1 MKQVTISVSRVEK
14 YFKFVNNCYAE
25 MYRVGK
31 MTPKDLYRL
40 QKKFNVSSNTISV
53 MKDGG
58 LIKKVGK
65 FYEWRTTVPTTAT
78 AREIVIRLKEINK
91 KSNNKY
97 ELLRAK
103 KETPVQQSPSVK
115 YIPLISPAEAEIHE
129 QIVDTTP
136 AEEVDR
142 DLLERQFLDSMP
154 KPKRKYNRR
163 AKKEV
168 SILWGLITYK
178 TY

>member
-31 MTPKDLYRL
+31 MTPKDLYSL
-40 QKKFNVSSNTISV
+40 QKKFNVSSNTASV

-65 FYEWRTTVPTTAT
+65 FYEWRTTAPTIGT
-78 AREIVIRLKEINK
+78 AREMVIRLKKVNK
-91 KSNNKY
+91 KYNDKSY
-97 ELLRAK
+97 LLRAK
-103 KETPVQQSPSVK
+103 KSTPVQN
-115 YIPLISPAEAEIHE
+115 EAEIHE
-129 QIVDTTP
+129 QIVNTTP

-142 DLLERQFLDSMP
+142 DLLERQFLDTMP
-154 KPKRKYNRR
+154 KIKRKYKKR
-163 AKKEV
+163 AKKEF
-168 SILWGLITYK
+168 SILWGLISYK

>member
-31 MTPKDLYRL
+31 MTPKDLYSL
-40 QKKFNVSSNTISV
+40 QKKFNVSSNTVSV

-97 ELLRAK
+97 ALLKAK
-103 KETPVQQSPSVK
+103 KETPVQQS
-115 YIPLISPAEAEIHE
+115 EAEIHE
-129 QIVDTTP
+129 QIVNTTP
-136 AEEVDR
+136 AEKVDR